1 MDGQTGKAQGCAGTV
16 LALNIVDFQLGRAPQ
31 QNKGLFR
38 GSLLLVGMVSS
49 AMRDGLA
56 HVGTATLIC
65 APQLDRCEVC
75 QFP

>member
-1 MDGQTGKAQGCAGTV
+1 MDGQPGKAQGCAGTV

-65 APQLDRCEVC
+65 VPQLDRCEVC